1 MGGKIDHSVN
11 RGRGPYTFRIGGE
24 NTHLIGSLLPK
35 DDAPPKFCQLYIYD
49 TEDELKHR
57 KNALSSNNSIQFD
70 DGLMTDLKQMLDRH
84 NVLVKSFRMA
94 RDRIHQGSDGEVVA
108 LIVGDFENT
117 IDSRDIVVEE
127 RCGRLQ
133 RISELHASYLAL
145 QYPILFP
152 RGEDGHRLG
161 IPHSQQSKTS
171 TSNTTN
177 TRDKLTLREWFA
189 FCIQD
194 RSIDKEY
201 PTILLSG
208 KAFQQFLADGCTMIE
223 SDRLKYIRFNQP
235 KLRSEN
241 FKNLANAAA
250 AGQTNPSSAG
260 VRFIIPSSFV
270 GGKGY
275 MRETYQDTMTICWW
289 CGYPDLFIT
298 FTCNPKWPEIT
309 RFVQKRGLRRRETDI
324 VTRVFKLKL
333 YELMRN
339 FKELHIFGRTRAVV
353 YTIEFQKRGLPH
365 AHILLFLQR
374 DDKFPEAVDVDHS
387 PCMIDGICSK
397 KFPKKFNERT
407 TVDGD
412 GYPVYMRRDNGRTI
426 EKNGKEIHNG
436 YVVPYNADLLL
447 KYRAHINVEWC
458 NQARSIKYL
467 FKTPPVLR
475 LDYHLP
481 NEQNV
486 IFHDEDPIDEV
497 VERSS
502 GGRTKFTAWLEYNNL
517 KSDGRDLT
525 YWEFPQKF
533 VWKEKQKV
541 WTPRHKGFTL
551 GRMYHMSPNGGERYY
566 LRTLLNFV
574 KGPKSYEDIR
584 TVNGF
589 PHPTFK
595 EACYALGLLGDD
607 KEYIDA
613 IKEASFWGTGCYLRN
628 LFATLLLTNSLV
640 KPELVW
646 EETWKLLSD
655 DILYRRRTELRNP
668 VVYYQLMSLKK
679 LFLRNFNY
687 GKNFNMQ
694 ISNSQTISCKL
705 THYPRLNHGCKEMA
719 IADELA
725 YDKDALNKEHEKLTS
740 SMTDEQK
747 SIYRKIMYSVYSGQ
761 GGVYFV
767 YGYGGTGKTF
777 LWKTLCAGMRSKGE
791 IVIAVAS
798 SGIASI
804 LLPGGR
810 TAHAKLSIPI
820 NIDENSTCH
829 GIRPGTD
836 LADLL
841 IRAKLIIWDEA
852 PMVNRYCFEALDR
865 SMRDI
870 MRTSSEG
877 DPEKPFGGKV
887 LKLTKNMRL
896 QVGSAESDVDEIRQF
911 SKWILEVGD
920 GLAGG
925 PNDGVASIE
934 LPEDILIQPGLDAIA
949 TIVESTYPS
958 LKDHLGDHPY
968 FTERAVLA
976 PTHDVVE
983 EVNDYVLDQI
993 QKEEKVYLSS
1003 DEISKEETNYGVRE
1017 LYSTEFLNSIR
1028 CSGLPNHRLKLKV
1041 GAIVMLLR
1049 NIDQANGLCNGTR
1062 MEVNHLGNRVISA
1075 TVISGSHIGSKVYIP
1090 RITLTPTDV
1099 TRFPIKFERR
1109 QFPLAVCFAMTI
1121 NKSQGQSLSRVG
1133 LYLPRP
1139 VFTHGQ
1145 LYVAISRVTSRK
1157 GLKVLLLD
1165 EEGGMTNTT
1174 TNVVYKEIFEKL

>member
-1 MGGKIDHSVN
+1 M
-11 RGRGPYTFRIGGE
+11 
-24 NTHLIGSLLPK
+24 
-35 DDAPPKFCQLYIYD
+35 
-49 TEDELKHR
+49 
-57 KNALSSNNSIQFD
+57 
-70 DGLMTDLKQMLDRH
+70 
-84 NVLVKSFRMA
+84 
-94 RDRIHQGSDGEVVA
+94 RD
-108 LIVGDFENT
+108 
-117 IDSRDIVVEE
+117 
-127 RCGRLQ
+127 
-133 RISELHASYLAL
+133 
-145 QYPILFP
+145 
-152 RGEDGHRLG
+152 
-161 IPHSQQSKTS
+161 
-171 TSNTTN
+171 
-177 TRDKLTLREWFA
+177 
-189 FCIQD
+189 
-194 RSIDKEY
+194 
-201 PTILLSG
+201 
-208 KAFQQFLADGCTMIE
+208 
-223 SDRLKYIRFNQP
+223 
-235 KLRSEN
+235 
-241 FKNLANAAA
+241 
-250 AGQTNPSSAG
+250 
-260 VRFIIPSSFV
+260 
-270 GGKGY
+270 
-275 MRETYQDTMTICWW
+275 
-289 CGYPDLFIT
+289 
-298 FTCNPKWPEIT
+298 
-309 RFVQKRGLRRRETDI
+309 
-324 VTRVFKLKL
+324 
-333 YELMRN
+333 

-374 DDKFPEAVDVDHS
+374 DDKFPEAVDVDRIISAEIPDPLENPALYAAVKDCMIHGPCGDLNPDS

-467 FKTPPVLR
+467 FKYINKGYDRVTVSATRTNNGSQDPNQIDQIQQYYDCRYISPCEAVWRIFAFPIHYRTPPVLR

-613 IKEASFWGTGCYLRN
+613 INEASFWGTGCYLRN

-655 DILYRRRTELRNP
+655 DILYRRRTELHLQLTDDQLQTYALSEIESWLQRNGS
-668 VVYYQLMSLKK
+668 SLRK
-679 LFLRNFNY
+679 FD
-687 GKNFNMQ
+687 NMPYPDVD
-694 ISNSQTISCKL
+694 ILATCSN
-705 THYPRLNHGCKEMA
+705 RLL
-719 IADELA
+719 ADELA

-777 LWKTLCAGMRSKGE
+777 LWKTLCAGIRSKGE

-852 PMVNRYCFEALDR
+852 PMINRYCFEALDR

-887 LKLTKNMRL
+887 VVFGGDFRQILPVIPK
-896 QVGSAESDVDEIRQF
+896 GSRQ
-911 SKWILEVGD
+911 
-920 GLAGG
+920 
-925 PNDGVASIE
+925 
-934 LPEDILIQPGLDAIA
+934 DI
-949 TIVESTYPS
+949 
-958 LKDHLGDHPY
+958 
-968 FTERAVLA
+968 
-976 PTHDVVE
+976 
-983 EVNDYVLDQI
+983 
-993 QKEEKVYLSS
+993 
-1003 DEISKEETNYGVRE
+1003 
-1017 LYSTEFLNSIR
+1017 
-1028 CSGLPNHRLKLKV
+1028 V
-1041 GAIVMLLR
+1041 GAAISSSPLWR
-1049 NIDQANGLCNGTR
+1049 YCK
-1062 MEVNHLGNRVISA
+1062 VIS
-1075 TVISGSHIGSKVYIP
+1075 
-1090 RITLTPTDV
+1090 
-1099 TRFPIKFERR
+1099 
-1109 QFPLAVCFAMTI
+1109 
-1121 NKSQGQSLSRVG
+1121 
-1133 LYLPRP
+1133 
-1139 VFTHGQ
+1139 
-1145 LYVAISRVTSRK
+1145 
-1157 GLKVLLLD
+1157 
-1165 EEGGMTNTT
+1165 
-1174 TNVVYKEIFEKL
+1174 